1 MTSYRE
7 ILRLAA
13 SGYSKSSIAK
23 SVSCSRNTV
32 TTVLDRAKELKLE
45 WPLAPDLSDPELG
58 KLLYPS
64 KIPGGSDRKMPDA
77 EYVRK
82 ELLKNGVSKKL
93 LWTEYLEECRLTG
106 EKPLMY
112 SQYCWYLQ
120 EAEMKR
126 RASMHIPRKP
136 GEQVEVDW
144 AGDSA
149 QIIDPDTGEITN
161 AYVFVGVLSFSQYTY
176 AEAFLNEKQNAWIT
190 AHVHMLQFFGGVP
203 RILVPDNCK
212 TAVIHNRDWFTP
224 EVNRTYH
231 EMAEHYNTAIIPAR
245 VRKPDDKP
253 NAEGGVRNISTWIIA
268 ALRHE
273 QFFSLAELNTAI
285 QNRLNEFNQRKF
297 QKKDTS
303 RYLLYQEELP
313 LLSALPP
320 TPYELAEWK
329 QATVLFNYHVS
340 HESML
345 YSVPYEYIG
354 KKVDIRVTE
363 KMIEIF
369 FNHSRIASHP
379 RLYGRKGQYSTQ
391 QEHMPEN
398 HQKYLSWDGDRFRRW
413 AKQMGESTL
422 RVVESMLTSRQVE
435 QQAYRSCMGLLKLAE
450 KYSSAELEAACG
462 KAISLTGSPS
472 YKSIRN
478 ILAAG
483 VHKPVLQESESTEN
497 PYAITRGAEYYGR

>member
-58 KLLYPS
+58 KMLYPS
-64 KIPGGSDRKMPDA
+64 KILGGSDRKIPDA

-144 AGDSA
+144 AGDPA

-212 TAVIHNRDWFTP
+212 TAVLHNKDWFTP

-285 QNRLNEFNQRKF
+285 RNRLNEFNQRKF

-345 YSVPYEYIG
+345 YSVPHEYIG

-379 RLYGRKGQYSTQ
+379 RLHGQKGQYSTQ

-398 HQKYLSWDGDRFRRW
+398 HQKYLSWNGDRFRRW
-413 AKQMGESTL
+413 ARQMGESTL
-422 RVVESMLTSRQVE
+422 QVVESMLTSRQVE

-462 KAISLTGSPS
+462 KALSLTGTPS

-478 ILAAG
+478 ILATG
-483 VHKPVLQESESTEN
+483 IHKPILQETESTEN

>member
-45 WPLAPDLSDPELG
+45 WPLAPDLSDQELG
-58 KLLYPS
+58 KRLYPS

-144 AGDSA
+144 AGDPA

-161 AYVFVGVLSFSQYTY
+161 AFVFVGVLSFSQYTY

-212 TAVIHNRDWFTP
+212 TAVIQNRDWFTP

-285 QNRLNEFNQRKF
+285 RNRLNEFNQRKF

-303 RYLLYQEELP
+303 RYLLYQEEFP

-320 TPYELAEWK
+320 VPYELAEWK

-363 KMIEIF
+363 KIIEIF

-398 HQKYLSWDGDRFRRW
+398 HQKYLSWNGDRFRRW
-413 AKQMGESTL
+413 AMQMGESTL
-422 RVVESMLTSRQVE
+422 HVVESMLTSRQVE

-462 KAISLTGSPS
+462 KALSLPESPS

-497 PYAITRGAEYYGR
+497 PYAITRGAEYYRR

>member
-45 WPLAPDLSDPELG
+45 WPLAPDLSDQELG
-58 KLLYPS
+58 KRLYPS
-64 KIPGGSDRKMPDA
+64 KIPGSSDRKMPDA

-144 AGDSA
+144 AGDPA

-161 AYVFVGVLSFSQYTY
+161 AFVFVGVLSFSQYTY

-212 TAVIHNRDWFTP
+212 TAVIQNRDWFTP

-285 QNRLNEFNQRKF
+285 RNRLTEFNQRV
-297 QKKDTS
+297 Q
-303 RYLLYQEELP
+303 LP
-313 LLSALPP
+313 
-320 TPYELAEWK
+320 
-329 QATVLFNYHVS
+329 
-340 HESML
+340 
-345 YSVPYEYIG
+345 
-354 KKVDIRVTE
+354 
-363 KMIEIF
+363 
-369 FNHSRIASHP
+369 
-379 RLYGRKGQYSTQ
+379 
-391 QEHMPEN
+391 
-398 HQKYLSWDGDRFRRW
+398 
-413 AKQMGESTL
+413 
-422 RVVESMLTSRQVE
+422 
-435 QQAYRSCMGLLKLAE
+435 C
-450 KYSSAELEAACG
+450 
-462 KAISLTGSPS
+462 
-472 YKSIRN
+472 
-478 ILAAG
+478 
-483 VHKPVLQESESTEN
+483 
-497 PYAITRGAEYYGR
+497 IT

>member
-1 MTSYRE
+1 
-7 ILRLAA
+7 
-13 SGYSKSSIAK
+13 
-23 SVSCSRNTV
+23 
-32 TTVLDRAKELKLE
+32 
-45 WPLAPDLSDPELG
+45 
-58 KLLYPS
+58 
-64 KIPGGSDRKMPDA
+64 
-77 EYVRK
+77 
-82 ELLKNGVSKKL
+82 
-93 LWTEYLEECRLTG
+93 
-106 EKPLMY
+106 
-112 SQYCWYLQ
+112 
-120 EAEMKR
+120 
-126 RASMHIPRKP
+126 
-136 GEQVEVDW
+136 
-144 AGDSA
+144 
-149 QIIDPDTGEITN
+149 
-161 AYVFVGVLSFSQYTY
+161 
-176 AEAFLNEKQNAWIT
+176 
-190 AHVHMLQFFGGVP
+190 
-203 RILVPDNCK
+203 
-212 TAVIHNRDWFTP
+212 
-224 EVNRTYH
+224 
-231 EMAEHYNTAIIPAR
+231 MAEHYNTAIIPAR
-245 VRKPDDKP
+245 VRKPDDMP

-268 ALRHE
+268 ALRNE

-285 QNRLNEFNQRKF
+285 RNRLNEFNQRKF

-345 YSVPYEYIG
+345 YSVPHEYIG

-369 FNHSRIASHP
+369 FNRNRIASHP

-398 HQKYLSWDGDRFRRW
+398 HQKYLSWNGDRFRRW

-450 KYSSAELEAACG
+450 KYSSADLEAACG
-462 KAISLTGSPS
+462 KALSLTGSPS

-478 ILAAG
+478 ILSTG
-483 VHKPVLQESESTEN
+483 VHKPVLQETESTEN

>member
-45 WPLAPDLSDPELG
+45 WPLAPDLSDQELG
-58 KLLYPS
+58 KRLYPS

-144 AGDSA
+144 AGDPA

-176 AEAFLNEKQNAWIT
+176 AEALLNEKQNAWIT

-285 QNRLNEFNQRKF
+285 RNRLNEFNQRKF

-391 QEHMPEN
+391 QEHMPES
-398 HQKYLSWDGDRFRRW
+398 HQKYLPWDGDRFRRW

-422 RVVESMLTSRQVE
+422 QVVESMLTSRQVE